1 MDLNDLLM
9 YASIIA
15 AGIFV
20 IVAVLHF
27 FRIVK
32 HQKKL
37 KKTLVLVSLKRSK
50 IAYYILAPIFVL
62 CGAMFVALACSVE
75 TAGFVAFYSACAVA
89 FFTSTAIL
97 ILSMFTRAA
106 ITSNG
111 IFLFTRFIPWHK
123 LYFYFIDEEKC
134 TVVVSS
140 NDNEW
145 MSFAGASLPL
155 KFKLDELDK
164 VKTVLNNNK
173 SPFTQKKE
181 L

>member
-1 MDLNDLLM
+1 MDLNDLLK
-9 YASIIA
+9 YASIVA
-15 AGIFV
+15 ACLFV
-20 IVAVLHF
+20 VVAVIHF
-27 FRIVK
+27 FKIIK
-32 HQKKL
+32 HQNKL

-50 IAYYILAPIFVL
+50 IPYYILTPIFII
-62 CGAMFVALACSVE
+62 CGAVFVVLACMVE
-75 TAGFVAFYSACAVA
+75 TAGFIAFYSACAVA
-89 FFTSTAIL
+89 FFTGTVIL
-97 ILSMFTRAA
+97 VVNIFTRAA

-123 LYFYFIDEEKC
+123 LYFYFIDEQKC
-134 TVVVSS
+134 SVVVSS

-155 KFKLDELDK
+155 KFRADDLEK